1 MSPESAAVAER
12 TKRSKL
18 NYPAE
23 LRGKKATMKTEPI
36 PKGYHSVT
44 PSLTVKGAHKL
55 IEFLQQ
61 AFGAKVLHQML
72 CPDGG
77 VMHASLRIG
86 DSILML
92 GEAGPQC
99 KPTTASL
106 YLYVK
111 DADETYRRAVQAG
124 GVSQMELADQ
134 FWGDR
139 GGAVTDPAGNYWW
152 IATHVEDVSME
163 EIEKRGQ
170 TWMRDQERKAA

>member
-1 MSPESAAVAER
+1 
-12 TKRSKL
+12 
-18 NYPAE
+18 
-23 LRGKKATMKTEPI
+23 MKVEHI

-55 IEFLQQ
+55 IGFFQQ

-72 CPDGG
+72 CSDGS
-77 VMHASLRIG
+77 VMHASLKIG
-86 DSILML
+86 DSIMML
-92 GEAGPQC
+92 GEAGGQC
-99 KPTTASL
+99 KPTAASL

-111 DADETYRRAVQAG
+111 DADATYRRAIQAG
-124 GVSQMELADQ
+124 AVSQMEPTDQ

-139 GGAVTDPAGNYWW
+139 SGVLTDPAGNQWW

-170 TWMRDQERKAA
+170 AWMRDQERKAA